1 MLRQRPLVWASG
13 HDHNLQVLAGRTAR
27 HRLVSGAGIYGHG
40 SRVVRLSATRFA
52 SAAAGYMRLDVL
64 LDGRV
69 RLAVFEVDGEGHA
82 REAYTR
88 WLD

>member
-1 MLRQRPLVWASG
+1 
-13 HDHNLQVLAGRTAR
+13 
-27 HRLVSGAGIYGHG
+27 
-40 SRVVRLSATRFA
+40 
-52 SAAAGYMRLDVL
+52 MRLDVL

>member
-1 MLRQRPLVWASG
+1 
-13 HDHNLQVLAGRTAR
+13 
-27 HRLVSGAGIYGHG
+27 
-40 SRVVRLSATRFA
+40 
-52 SAAAGYMRLDVL
+52 VL

-69 RLAVFEVDGEGHA
+69 RLAVFEVDGEGRT